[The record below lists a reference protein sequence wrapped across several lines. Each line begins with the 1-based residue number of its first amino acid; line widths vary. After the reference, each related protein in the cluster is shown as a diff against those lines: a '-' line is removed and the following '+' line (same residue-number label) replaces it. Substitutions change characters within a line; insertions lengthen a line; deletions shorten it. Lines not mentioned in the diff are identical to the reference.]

1 MFSFIVGENLKEP
14 KPRKITRPN
23 IEESSLSQEDSGL
36 SKIEAVK
43 IDNLEKVWLKPKCR
57 WLKPRKGKEA
67 KETGS
72 DDGNLA

>member
-1 MFSFIVGENLKEP
+1 LFSFIVGENLKEP

-36 SKIEAVK
+36 SNEAVK
-43 IDNLEKVWLKPKCR
+43 MDNFEKVRLKPKCR